1 MAIAYEAFSVSAD
14 VFASINSKQIKPTQN
29 IRKGEIHMRKKI
41 VLTMLVLCAAFAFTG
56 CKKKVEKVDMDD
68 ITTTQESTTD
78 AVTNE
83 PTTTAPPSESTTAAV
98 KKAYAEE
105 NTYLHK
111 NLGIKFPQ
119 IANME
124 DSDKQTTVNE
134 QIKAD
139 IMSAIEGYKLNEEKD
154 SLNLT
159 YTVSSLDREKI
170 VILYE
175 GSYQKDG
182 SSTATELFLT
192 DTISLKTGKHTRL
205 SDYVDAKTLSN
216 LLASGGEYKVVT
228 DDASQ
233 EKEIREYLAKQKAT
247 DLEKSL
253 SNADFGGSSSSF
265 PTAFS
270 YEKQGVIY
278 FTVPVSHALGD
289 YALIG
294 YTPETK

>member
-1 MAIAYEAFSVSAD
+1 M
-14 VFASINSKQIKPTQN
+14 
-29 IRKGEIHMRKKI
+29 KKKMI
-41 VLTMLVLCAAFAFTG
+41 LTMLALCAILAFTG
-56 CKKKVEKVDMDD
+56 CKKKVEKVDIDD
-68 ITTTQESTTD
+68 VTTPQESTTD
-78 AVTNE
+78 AATSE
-83 PTTTAPPSESTTAAV
+83 PATTAAPSEATTAAV
-98 KKAYAEE
+98 KKTYAEE

-119 IANME
+119 ISNME
-124 DSDKQTTVNE
+124 DGDKQTAVNE
-134 QIKAD
+134 QIKTD
-139 IMSAIEGYKLNEEKD
+139 IMSAVEGYKLDGEKD

-159 YTVSSLDREKI
+159 YTVSSLDRDKI

-182 SSTATELFLT
+182 TSTATEIFLT
-192 DTISLKTGKHTRL
+192 DTINLKTGKHTRL

-228 DDASQ
+228 DDASHD
-233 EKEIREYLAKQKAT
+233 KEIREYLSKQKAT

-253 SNADFGGSSSSF
+253 SNADFGGSSSGF
-265 PTAFS
+265 PQSFS